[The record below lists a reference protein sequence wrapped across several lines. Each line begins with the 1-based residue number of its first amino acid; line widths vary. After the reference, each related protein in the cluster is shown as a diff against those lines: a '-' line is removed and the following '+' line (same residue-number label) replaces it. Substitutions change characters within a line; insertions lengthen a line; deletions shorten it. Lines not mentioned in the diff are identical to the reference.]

1 MRRLGALWLGLVGC
15 GSNAVEEGMSGGTTG
30 TSSGPTSTTSGVPTS
45 EGGETSGGVGETGET
60 GESGES
66 GSGDSGES
74 GGESGT
80 TGEPVSG
87 LKYDE
92 VRQKSA
98 HNSFQRDE
106 AIVDMIAVHRVR
118 SLEFDIHVSKSLE
131 DDVAGDWFVYHTD
144 VVDDDS
150 QCRLLSQ
157 CLKIVD
163 AAAVA
168 IPEHEV
174 VTLWVDLKDGFG
186 GGHQPADLDARLISA
201 FGARL
206 YTPKELLMGCP
217 GATTV
222 QGAVTMCGWPELSA
236 LRGRVL
242 VALTGGAALADYVGD
257 DAGMRA
263 AFVAPALAADEF
275 AGHPEAA
282 FVNLAAG
289 DVAVATAVRA
299 AGLVSRVWVLDD
311 AEAWDGAVAAG
322 VHHLATNQVNAWQD
336 PWSTTA
342 GSGGWPFS
350 CIDACE
356 APAREAGQVLAIDVD
371 SGDLWGT
378 SDDAVFVHW
387 PLDGMVTLTGLVGAV
402 SSHVEPFVKGCVG
415 GRAGVS
421 ADAAYLMVCRP
432 ADDEPLRVQVRAAAG
447 EDSEAFAMDDV
458 TGLATESPGFV
469 KFERDADGLCARG
482 FGSVDGVQWVKIAEH
497 CFEEA
502 LTHVGVAASGHDA
515 GATRVWMFA
524 LTGAGGALLA
534 ADAETVLLGGAVGA
548 ASDSF

>member
-1 MRRLGALWLGLVGC
+1 MALWLGLVGC
-15 GSNAVEEGMSGGTTG
+15 GSNAVEGASSETSRGSTSGTT
-30 TSSGPTSTTSGVPTS
+30 SVVP
-45 EGGETSGGVGETGET
+45 TSGGVTGSESGEA
-60 GESGES
+60 GESGETG
-66 GSGDSGES
+66 GSEGVESGES
-74 GGESGT
+74 SGGDESGES
-80 TGEPVSG
+80 TGEPVTG
-87 LKYDE
+87 LRYDE

-106 AIVDMIAVHRVR
+106 AIIDMIAVHRVR

-144 VVDDDS
+144 VVDDDT

-157 CLKIVD
+157 CLRIVD

-206 YTPKELLMGCP
+206 YTPEELLMGCP

-356 APAREAGQVLAIDVD
+356 PPVSEAGQVLAIDVD

-387 PLDGMVTLTGLVGAV
+387 PLDGAVTLTGMLGAV
-402 SSHVEPFVKGCVG
+402 SSHVEPFIKGCVG
-415 GRAGVS
+415 GRAGVAS
-421 ADAAYLMVCRP
+421 DAAYLMVCRP

-458 TGLATESPGFV
+458 DGLATESPGFV

-497 CFEEA
+497 CFDEA

>member
-1 MRRLGALWLGLVGC
+1 MRRGLLWLGLVGC
-15 GSNAVEEGMSGGTTG
+15 GSNAVEGETTG
-30 TSSGPTSTTSGVPTS
+30 TSSGSTSGTTIAVPTSGGETSS
-45 EGGETSGGVGETGET
+45 EGGETGGVGETG
-60 GESGES
+60 
-66 GSGDSGES
+66 GSE
-74 GGESGT
+74 GGESESSAGDEGGES
-80 TGEPVSG
+80 TGDPPVS
-87 LKYDE
+87 LRYDE

-106 AIVDMIAVHRVR
+106 AIIDMISVHRVR
-118 SLEFDIHVSKSLE
+118 SLEFDIHVGKSLE
-131 DDVAGDWFVYHTD
+131 DEVAGDWFVYHTD
-144 VVDDDS
+144 VIDDDT

-201 FGARL
+201 FAERL
-206 YTPKELLMGCP
+206 FTPAELLSGCP
-217 GATTV
+217 GATSV
-222 QGAVTMCGWPELSA
+222 QGAVTECGWPELA
-236 LRGRVL
+236 GLRGRVL
-242 VALTGGAALADYVGD
+242 VVLTGGAALADYVGD

-282 FVNLAAG
+282 FINLAAG
-289 DVAVATAVRA
+289 DVAVATAVRE

-311 AEAWDGAVAAG
+311 VDAWNGAVAAG

-342 GSGGWPFS
+342 GAGGWPFT

-356 APAREAGQVLAIDVD
+356 PPVGEAGQVLRIDVD
-371 SGDLWGT
+371 SGDLWGA
-378 SDDAVFVHW
+378 SDDAVFVRW
-387 PLDGMVTLTGLVGAV
+387 PLDGEVTLTGLLGAV
-402 SSHVEPFVKGCVG
+402 SSHVEPFIKGCVG
-415 GRAGVS
+415 GRAGAA

-447 EDSEAFAMDDV
+447 EDPEAFEMDDV
-458 TGLATESPGFV
+458 AGLATESPGFV

-482 FGSVDGVQWVKIAEH
+482 FGSVDGVTWVLIAER
-497 CFEEA
+497 CFAEA
-502 LTHVGVAASGHDA
+502 LTHVGVAASAHDA
-515 GATRVWMFA
+515 GATRVWMWG
-524 LTGAGGALLA
+524 LSSGPGGPLLA
-534 ADAETVLLGGAVGA
+534 ADAEMVLLGGAAGSV
-548 ASDSF
+548 SDSF